1 MRPPGASA
9 PGFFLMLSWSGG
21 NLLLQLDLPTLVVA
35 LVALSVA
42 IGAPL
47 ALISG
52 PRQGTRALRWW
63 AFALLAV
70 AGGSVLLVLRGAIP
84 TLVSIVFGNALI
96 IATLAL
102 VGEAASCLTSAR
114 LDARARVFLTAV
126 TGPLLG
132 VLYLTVEPIW
142 PRVAYMAAAE
152 AFLAGQLAWQLHR
165 ARKASGARH
174 PSVFAFE
181 LLLWALLA
189 ETLFRTAAVL
199 VLMPNTP
206 YLGQTLVQVAF
217 LFALL
222 LVAVGTCTLIWHELA
237 AKDDAIEV
245 ARTSAAAGRE
255 RQELLERE
263 KRALQEADRS
273 KDEFI
278 AMMSHELRN
287 PLAALTTASWL
298 LENLKPD
305 DEASV
310 HARDVI
316 GRQTRQMTRLIEDLL
331 DVSRVLMGK
340 ANLQL
345 EAFNLAEAISGV
357 LETWSAAG
365 RFEPGRV
372 RSDTSAV
379 WVNAD
384 RARVEQVLGNLL
396 DNALKFSAPD
406 QKVVVSVREKE
417 GGALL
422 QVADQG
428 VGLEPA
434 MMKRMFDLFAQG
446 EQGLARKSGG
456 MGVGLALVKR
466 LVELQGGRVSAAS
479 EGAGRGAVFT
489 VRFPSVSARAATPA
503 APVAKAP
510 RKSRRILIIEDNAD
524 VRRTLADSL
533 LLSGHDVHEA
543 ADGSAGLEVAAAAH
557 PEIVLIDIGLPDI
570 DGYEVARRLR
580 SAGGTGSARLI
591 ALTGYGHAE
600 DRQRSSNAGFDGHLT
615 KPVPPERLEDAIA
628 AV

>member
-1 MRPPGASA
+1 
-9 PGFFLMLSWSGG
+9 
-21 NLLLQLDLPTLVVA
+21 
-35 LVALSVA
+35 
-42 IGAPL
+42 
-47 ALISG
+47 
-52 PRQGTRALRWW
+52 
-63 AFALLAV
+63 
-70 AGGSVLLVLRGAIP
+70 
-84 TLVSIVFGNALI
+84 
-96 IATLAL
+96 
-102 VGEAASCLTSAR
+102 
-114 LDARARVFLTAV
+114 
-126 TGPLLG
+126 
-132 VLYLTVEPIW
+132 
-142 PRVAYMAAAE
+142 
-152 AFLAGQLAWQLHR
+152 
-165 ARKASGARH
+165 
-174 PSVFAFE
+174 
-181 LLLWALLA
+181 
-189 ETLFRTAAVL
+189 
-199 VLMPNTP
+199 
-206 YLGQTLVQVAF
+206 
-217 LFALL
+217 
-222 LVAVGTCTLIWHELA
+222 
-237 AKDDAIEV
+237 
-245 ARTSAAAGRE
+245 
-255 RQELLERE
+255 
-263 KRALQEADRS
+263 
-273 KDEFI
+273 
-278 AMMSHELRN
+278 
-287 PLAALTTASWL
+287 
-298 LENLKPD
+298 
-305 DEASV
+305 
-310 HARDVI
+310 
-316 GRQTRQMTRLIEDLL
+316 
-331 DVSRVLMGK
+331 
-340 ANLQL
+340 
-345 EAFNLAEAISGV
+345 
-357 LETWSAAG
+357 
-365 RFEPGRV
+365 
-372 RSDTSAV
+372 V

-456 MGVGLALVKR
+456 LGVGLALVKR